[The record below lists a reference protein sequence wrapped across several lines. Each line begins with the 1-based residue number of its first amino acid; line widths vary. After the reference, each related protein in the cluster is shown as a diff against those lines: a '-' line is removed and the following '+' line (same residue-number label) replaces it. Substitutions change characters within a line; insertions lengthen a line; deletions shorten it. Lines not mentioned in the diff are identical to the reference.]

1 MCIVEL
7 TKIVLFVYFC
17 TSSVCR
23 KDNLYTMDPFLGPN
37 PPKECS
43 HSTCHKIIP
52 GTEAGIKQYKT
63 CEDCQG
69 RDAAARKRKRHNAKA
84 AAQTTAPASE
94 EPPTEAPAAMP
105 EDRPS
110 RQKQRR
116 RLGLTFVPDSSD
128 DKHDSVSI
136 CDMLA

>member
-63 CEDCQG
+63 CEDCRGQ
-69 RDAAARKRKRHNAKA
+69 DAAARKRKLHAKA
-84 AAQTTAPASE
+84 AAQTTTLASE
-94 EPPTEAPAAMP
+94 EAPTDAPTAML

-110 RQKQRR
+110 RQKRWR
-116 RLGLTFVPDSSD
+116 TLGPTFVPDRSD

-136 CDMLA
+136 GDMLA